1 MNLPRV
7 LMRLG
12 NLCFVL
18 VWIPFAALMINMV
31 LYGGKSRYTS
41 IEEIMEVSFFQLG
54 FWLILMIIFA
64 VGAALFFISGV
75 IAGKLAYK
83 QIVKNG
89 QDAEAKILA
98 LKDTGTRINDNPLV
112 NISLEVQPPNLPSF
126 FTETRT
132 TVSIL
137 ELPLFQPGKIVR
149 VKYIPGTEKVAIVGA
164 KLG

>member
-1 MNLPRV
+1 MNVSRV

-12 NLCFVL
+12 SLCFVL
-18 VWIPFAALMINMV
+18 VWIPFAALMINVV
-31 LYGGKSRYTS
+31 LYGGKSEYHTL
-41 IEEIMEVSFFQLG
+41 EEIMEVPFFQLG
-54 FWLILMIIFA
+54 LWLILIILFS
-64 VGAALFFISGV
+64 VGAAVFFISGI
-75 IAGKLAYK
+75 IAGKIAYK

-112 NISLEVQPPNLPSF
+112 NISLEVQPSNLPSF

-137 ELPLFQPGKIVR
+137 ELPLFQPGKTVR

-164 KLG
+164 KQS